1 MTPRKNVV
9 PMRTKR
15 TAGKSGEDWYKNQ
28 LHLKTIEAL
37 IKQHEAFALQNAIAS
52 DAEILEYV
60 HACSEA
66 LGKTPNANEVIG
78 GTYIEK
84 RFGGWDTVVSA
95 AKLPEPERAL
105 AVEKT
110 QIYKKEY
117 KRQEKL
123 FRKNKQQEKIDAKAL
138 RRKKDDE
145 GRQADLTRV
154 ENDMAWGRLH
164 EHDSDEQLLCYVKTM
179 VEELGHTPVAQ
190 EVPGAA
196 YISQRFGSWAVV
208 LTVAGLPLP
217 VGVKPANPKT
227 LKLYLERQKKTA
239 AE

>member
-15 TAGKSGEDWYKNQ
+15 AAGKSGEDWYKNQ
-28 LHLKTIEAL
+28 LHLKTTEAL
-37 IKQHEAFALQNAIAS
+37 IKRHEAFELQNAMTS
-52 DAEILEYV
+52 DAELLEYV
-60 HACSEA
+60 RACSEE
-66 LGKTPNANEVIG
+66 LSETPNVNEVIG
-78 GTYIEK
+78 GAYIER
-84 RFGGWDTVVSA
+84 RFGGWDKVVSA
-95 AKLPEPERAL
+95 AKLPGPVRTL
-105 AVEKT
+105 PVEKT

-117 KRQEKL
+117 KRQEKM
-123 FRKNKQQEKIDAKAL
+123 FRKNKQQEKADAKTL

-145 GRQADLTRV
+145 GRQADLVRV

-164 EHDSDEQLLCYVKTM
+164 EHDADEQLLCYVKTM
-179 VEELGHTPVAQ
+179 AKKLGHTPVAQ